1 MTIADAIYLLCAL
14 TSLTAAGLL
23 FRHYRAVRT
32 PLLLWSC
39 IGFTGLAL
47 NNVLVFIDLGLMPT
61 TTDLALPRTVAGAG
75 AMLALVY
82 GLIWEA
88 GA

>member
-1 MTIADAIYLLCAL
+1 VSAPEAIYLLSAL
-14 TSLTAAGLL
+14 TSLLAAWLL
-23 FRHYRAVRT
+23 LRYYLSRRT

-39 IGFTGLAL
+39 IGFAGLAL
-47 NNVLVFIDLGLMPT
+47 NNVLVYADLVLFPSL
-61 TTDLALPRTVAGAG
+61 DLTLERTVAGAVG
-75 AMLALVY
+75 MLAMLY

>member
-1 MTIADAIYLLCAL
+1 MAKAIYLLSAM
-14 TSLTAAGLL
+14 TSLLAAGLL
-23 FRHYRAVRT
+23 LRYYLARRT

-39 IGFTGLAL
+39 LGFAGLAL
-47 NNVLVFIDLGLMPT
+47 NNVLVYADLIVFPDV
-61 TTDLALPRTVAGAG
+61 DLALPRTIAGTAG
-75 AMLALVY
+75 MLVLLY